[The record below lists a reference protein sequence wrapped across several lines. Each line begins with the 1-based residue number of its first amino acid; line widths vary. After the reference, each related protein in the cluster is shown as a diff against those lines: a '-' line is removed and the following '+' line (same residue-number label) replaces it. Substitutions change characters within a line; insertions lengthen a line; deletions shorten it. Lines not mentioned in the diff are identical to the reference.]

1 MDTSN
6 LPEDHPCFISERKK
20 IPGLFSNETDGFIM
34 TEFCALRAKSYAYI
48 LAGREKIR
56 AKGIRG
62 HVVKNHMTFND
73 HKKCLF
79 DEEEIDVRRENVSI
93 CSFKHQ
99 LMTIKSNK
107 LTFNNFDDKRVILED
122 KIHTL
127 AHGHYSIEEYESEVE
142 WLEDKEGGKWNEEE
156 KGLMGELL
164 KYADK

>member
-1 MDTSN
+1 MVYYIQTDDFYEDLKNNNNLFNRMDTSN

-20 IPGLFSNETDGFIM
+20 IPGLFSDETDGLVM
-34 TEFCALRAKSYAYI
+34 TEFCALLAKSYAYI
-48 LAGREKIR
+48 LDGREKIR
-56 AKGIRG
+56 AKGIRR

-79 DEEEIDVRRENVSI
+79 GEEEMDVKRENVSI
-93 CSFKHQ
+93 RSFKHQ

-127 AHGHYSIEEYESEVE
+127 AHGHYS
-142 WLEDKEGGKWNEEE
+142 
-156 KGLMGELL
+156 L
-164 KYADK
+164 K

>member
-20 IPGLFSNETDGFIM
+20 IPGRFSDETDGLIM

-48 LAGREKIR
+48 LNGKEKIK
-56 AKGIRG
+56 AKGIRK
-62 HVVKNHMTFND
+62 HVVKNHMTFSD

-79 DEEEIDVRRENVSI
+79 DENEEGKNKRENVSI
-93 CSFKHQ
+93 RSFKHQ

-127 AHGHYSIEEYESEVE
+127 AQGHYRIEYVFK
-142 WLEDKEGGKWNEEE
+142 LF
-156 KGLMGELL
+156 
-164 KYADK
+164 YIF